1 MALWNFIVR
10 RVRDGEQQ
18 VALLF
23 LRGGR
28 GGLDRF
34 HFRTEFFRFVFQ
46 RGAVFFFRP
55 ECADVLAQTFA
66 FGLQMLPACLVGP
79 ALGIDREDLVDHG
92 FVARAAEREER
103 LHGFGGFAEAAD
115 IKHGR
120 TSVARPR
127 ASAKR
132 RNLLVSRG
140 GGNL

>member
-1 MALWNFIVR
+1 MRHLVVR
-10 RVRDGEQQ
+10 RVRDGKKQ
-18 VALLF
+18 VALPCFGL
-23 LRGGR
+23 GR

-34 HFRTEFFRFVFQ
+34 HFRADFFRFVFQ

-55 ECADVLAQTFA
+55 ECADVFAQTFA

-92 FVARAAEREER
+92 FVARTAEREER

-120 TSVARPR
+120 TSVAWPR

-140 GGNL
+140 GGIL